1 MQRLGDAATTN
12 EHGRVA
18 LNWPR
23 YLPLLTIISLL
34 MVACTSGE
42 RSAGETIQLATTA
55 ADTFAIAPTRLP
67 PATETSEAPA
77 TRSST
82 KEYSRPGADDIKTM
96 LRRDAI
102 KAILEPEFLTVSEA
116 EGIYQDQEVVI
127 GVELAGEAR
136 AYSVGFLSGH
146 EIVNDEVAGRKIAV
160 TW

>member
-1 MQRLGDAATTN
+1 
-12 EHGRVA
+12 
-18 LNWPR
+18 
-23 YLPLLTIISLL
+23 
-34 MVACTSGE
+34 
-42 RSAGETIQLATTA
+42 
-55 ADTFAIAPTRLP
+55 
-67 PATETSEAPA
+67 
-77 TRSST
+77 
-82 KEYSRPGADDIKTM
+82 M

-116 EGIYQDQEVVI
+116 EGIYQDQEIVI

>member
-1 MQRLGDAATTN
+1 MQRLGDTATRN

-42 RSAGETIQLATTA
+42 QSAGETIQLATTA
-55 ADTFAIAPTRLP
+55 ADTFAIAPTRIP
-67 PATETSEAPA
+67 PITDTSEAPA

-82 KEYSRPGADDIKTM
+82 KEYSRPSADEIKTM